1 MDVKVNLPVDP
12 QERKKLMDATRG
24 WSPKQSSA
32 DEITFD
38 AGLVA
43 ASAYV
48 VSGDARKKTQVV
60 VNWPSAW
67 IRRDLKLVVGFHGEQ
82 RIRTADG
89 MDQDAIRRGL
99 KDIERYIE
107 TVERGQTRNVK
118 VRERAKA
125 MMGET
130 LLHMFAAPFL
140 HEWNKRK
147 RRAYPRLAEGPPDLV
162 VTGGCGKGRKR
173 LTAASPSHTVGAAA
187 PLVGGPP
194 PPSPAKGKKTHP
206 PRPSFSP
213 SCCPS

>member
-1 MDVKVNLPVDP
+1 
-12 QERKKLMDATRG
+12 
-24 WSPKQSSA
+24 
-32 DEITFD
+32 
-38 AGLVA
+38 
-43 ASAYV
+43 
-48 VSGDARKKTQVV
+48 V

-162 VTGGCGKGRKR
+162 VTGGSGNGKTRFAEYCPKPIVGEAVPLLDAPATLSRAKVQKGIAR
-173 LTAASPSHTVGAAA
+173 LLPFPLRLDAIHGTPLASKDG
-187 PLVGGPP
+187 
-194 PPSPAKGKKTHP
+194 
-206 PRPSFSP
+206 
-213 SCCPS
+213 

>member
-1 MDVKVNLPVDP
+1 
-12 QERKKLMDATRG
+12 MDATRG

-48 VSGDARKKTQVV
+48 VSGDARKKPQVV

-89 MDQDAIRRGL
+89 MDQDAIRRRL

-147 RRAYPRLAEGPPDLV
+147 RRANPRPAEGPPDLFV
-162 VTGGCGKGRKR
+162 N
-173 LTAASPSHTVGAAA
+173 
-187 PLVGGPP
+187 GGPGTLQ
-194 PPSPAKGKKTHP
+194 SPAVGPCSASLDRT
-206 PRPSFSP
+206 
-213 SCCPS
+213 

>member
-1 MDVKVNLPVDP
+1 
-12 QERKKLMDATRG
+12 
-24 WSPKQSSA
+24 
-32 DEITFD
+32 
-38 AGLVA
+38 
-43 ASAYV
+43 
-48 VSGDARKKTQVV
+48 V

-130 LLHMFAAPFL
+130 LLHMFAAPFR
-140 HEWNKRK
+140 HERNKRK

-162 VTGGCGKGRKR
+162 VTGGSGNGKRDSRNTVSSSWSAK
-173 LTAASPSHTVGAAA
+173 PSRCWM
-187 PLVGGPP
+187 PP
-194 PPSPAKGKKTHP
+194 TPSPARRFAG
-206 PRPSFSP
+206 RSRA
-213 SCCPS
+213 SCLSHSCSTKF

>member
-82 RIRTADG
+82 RIRTADE

-162 VTGGCGKGRKR
+162 VTGGGRERKKR
-173 LTAASPSHTVGAAA
+173 IAAGYLQA
-187 PLVGGPP
+187 PVRPGPP
-194 PPSPAKGKKTHP
+194 PFRAPPPPPPAT
-206 PRPSFSP
+206 RQE
-213 SCCPS
+213 

>member
-1 MDVKVNLPVDP
+1 
-12 QERKKLMDATRG
+12 
-24 WSPKQSSA
+24 
-32 DEITFD
+32 
-38 AGLVA
+38 
-43 ASAYV
+43 
-48 VSGDARKKTQVV
+48 
-60 VNWPSAW
+60 
-67 IRRDLKLVVGFHGEQ
+67 
-82 RIRTADG
+82 

-162 VTGGCGKGRKR
+162 VTGGGGEGEKR
-173 LTAASPSHTVGAAA
+173 VAGGWPEVLGGGGGP
-187 PLVGGPP
+187 PFGGPP
-194 PPSPAKGKKTHP
+194 PPPPAQGEKRSS
-206 PRPSFSP
+206 PRPSF
-213 SCCPS
+213 